1 TSNSVELSGAVWP
14 PLAPAY
20 LRGQAYLMLHDGH
33 GAAEQFRKLILHRGL
48 VANSQ
53 LGVLSRLGLASALR
67 LQGDLAAA
75 ETEYQEFLNI
85 WKDAD
90 PASPI
95 LLRAKSDYATLRS
108 TTRAQSQH
116 SDH

>member
-1 TSNSVELSGAVWP
+1 MKIDRRDFLVSVPV
-14 PLAPAY
+14 
-20 LRGQAYLMLHDGH
+20 
-33 GAAEQFRKLILHRGL
+33 AAAAL

-75 ETEYQEFLNI
+75 GTEYQEFLNI

-95 LLRAKSDYATLRS
+95 LVRAKSEYAKLR
-108 TTRAQSQH
+108 
-116 SDH
+116 